1 MADVINVSD
10 LRYLRSVNTPN
21 YPEPTW
27 KHHPDMT
34 AVAGVAQR
42 YWIWDA
48 VAERPIEMN
57 QAAKDVVDAD
67 ILTSELDGE
76 ATKVDDIKDIIRAL
90 SQLLVVEFNTHK
102 EILDAASTATSFT
115 EFQTAMAVIETRPT
129 WTLATF
135 RTALRA
141 NLGS

>member
-1 MADVINVSD
+1 MANVINVND
-10 LRYLRSVNTPN
+10 LRYLHSVNTPN

-34 AVAGVAQR
+34 AVAGVAKR
-42 YWIWDA
+42 YWVWDA
-48 VAERPIEMN
+48 VSERPIEMD
-57 QAAKDVVDAD
+57 QAAKDAVDAS
-67 ILTSELDGE
+67 ILTAELDGE
-76 ATKVDDIKDIIRAL
+76 ATKVDNIKDIIRAL

-102 EILDAASTATSFT
+102 EILDAASGATSFT

-135 RTALRA
+135 RTALRD

>member
-1 MADVINVSD
+1 MANVINVSD

-21 YPEPTW
+21 YPEPAW

-34 AVAGVAQR
+34 AVAGVAHQ

-67 ILTSELDGE
+67 ILTAELDGE

-135 RTALRA
+135 RTALRD

>member
-10 LRYLRSVNTPN
+10 LRYLSSVNTPD
-21 YPEPTW
+21 YPEPEW

-34 AVAGVAQR
+34 AVAGVANR

-48 VAERPIEMN
+48 VAERPIPMD
-57 QAAKDVVDAD
+57 QAAQDAVDAA
-67 ILTSELDGE
+67 ILTAELDNE
-76 ATKVDDIKDIIRAL
+76 ILKVDDIKDIIRAMSKL
-90 SQLLVVEFNTHK
+90 IVSELNDIK
-102 EILDAASTATSFT
+102 DGA
-115 EFQTAMAVIETRPT
+115 TRPT

-135 RTALRA
+135 RTALRD